1 MYYEEQIIGGRL
13 YYRSTPTGEWILIS
27 YAKLLDRLIETEN
40 RLQEKETKM
49 GREIRRV
56 PSGWE
61 HPRDEQGAYKPMLDQ
76 TFNDAIEEWMEEYRL
91 WKEGKHPG
99 QSEHPDIVEKY
110 TYWEYAGKPPDPD
123 YQRPAFDQEPTH
135 YQIYQ
140 TVSEGTPTS
149 PVFASLDDMKRWL
162 IAEGFSEY
170 AATSFVESGWAPSM
184 VFSPD
189 SGVSGIGIHSLDAL
203 R

>member
-1 MYYEEQIIGGRL
+1 
-13 YYRSTPTGEWILIS
+13 
-27 YAKLLDRLIETEN
+27 
-40 RLQEKETKM
+40 M

-56 PSGWE
+56 PPDWE
-61 HPRDEQGAYKPMLDQ
+61 HPRDEQGYYLPMHDRI
-76 TFNDAIEEWMEEYRL
+76 FDDAFEEWVKEYRL
-91 WKEGKHPG
+91 WREGKHPD
-99 QSEHPDIVEKY
+99 QRDYP
-110 TYWEYAGKPPDPD
+110 YWEWAGRPPDPD
-123 YQRPAFDQEPTH
+123 YHRPAFDQEPAH

-140 TVSEGTPTS
+140 TASEGTPTS